1 MKTKS
6 KNKKLRIALGICIP
20 LIIIIAAALAVVMKY
35 GPTFGFYL
43 VPPSAERYGKDAL
56 ATIGKNGIYSESYEW
71 KSTYEECLK
80 MIENA
85 ESYEDTY
92 PAIKK
97 ALSVCGG
104 KHSML
109 MTKSESQDTTE
120 SYDEV
125 LPTVSLDGD
134 IAIIKLPDFLV
145 TAEDFLVTAEAGQ
158 KYAKVAEDFIHEN
171 RDKIKGV
178 VLDLRGN
185 IGGDMGPMA
194 TAVSSLLPDG
204 ELVYYHYRSY
214 DIPVTLKNGVVSN
227 AGTGGRSLYP
237 EEKLNVPVAI
247 LTDDMTA
254 SSGEALTLCFRG
266 LENTRTFG
274 APTAG
279 YTSVNMLYNMYD
291 GAQMYLTVAFDK
303 ARTGEIFKETPIEPD
318 VATDSPLE
326 AALEWLR
333 S

>member
-43 VPPSAERYGKDAL
+43 VPPSAETYGKNAL
-56 ATIGKNGIYSESYEW
+56 STIDKNGIFAGNDEW
-71 KSTYEECLK
+71 KSTYNECLK

-85 ESYEDTY
+85 KSYDDTY
-92 PAIKK
+92 DAIRK
-97 ALSVCGG
+97 ALSVGGG

-134 IAIIKLPDFLV
+134 IAIIKLPDFLG
-145 TAEDFLVTAEAGQ
+145 TAEAGQ

-185 IGGDMGPMA
+185 TGGDMGPMA

-214 DIPVTLKNGVVSN
+214 DVPVTLKNGVVSN
-227 AGTGGRSLYP
+227 AGTGGKSLYP

-318 VATDSPLE
+318 VVTDSPLE

-333 S
+333 G

>member
-6 KNKKLRIALGICIP
+6 KNKKLRIVLGICIP

-43 VPPSAERYGKDAL
+43 VPPSAETYGKNAL
-56 ATIGKNGIYSESYEW
+56 STIDKNGIFAGNDEW
-71 KSTYEECLK
+71 KSTYNECLK

-85 ESYEDTY
+85 KSYDNTY
-92 PAIKK
+92 DAIRK
-97 ALSVCGG
+97 ALSVGGG

-134 IAIIKLPDFLV
+134 IAIIKLPDFLG
-145 TAEDFLVTAEAGQ
+145 TAEAGQ

-185 IGGDMGPMA
+185 TGGDMGPMA

-214 DIPVTLKNGVVSN
+214 DVPVTLKNGVVSN
-227 AGTGGRSLYP
+227 AGTGGKSLYP

-266 LENTRTFG
+266 LERTRTFG

-333 S
+333 G

>member
-43 VPPSAERYGKDAL
+43 VPPSAETYGKNAL
-56 ATIGKNGIYSESYEW
+56 STIDKNGIFAGNDEW
-71 KSTYEECLK
+71 KSTYNECLK

-85 ESYEDTY
+85 KSYDNTY
-92 PAIKK
+92 DAIRK
-97 ALSVCGG
+97 ALSVGGG

-109 MTKSESQDTTE
+109 MTKSESQDTTD

-134 IAIIKLPDFLV
+134 IAIIKLPDFLG
-145 TAEDFLVTAEAGQ
+145 TAEAGQ

-185 IGGDMGPMA
+185 TGGDMGPMA

-214 DIPVTLKNGVVSN
+214 DVPVTLKNGVVSN
-227 AGTGGRSLYP
+227 AGTGGKSLYP
-237 EEKLNVPVAI
+237 DEKLNVPVAI

-303 ARTGEIFKETPIEPD
+303 ARTGEIFKETSIEPD

-333 S
+333 G

>member
-1 MKTKS
+1 MKSNKRKS
-6 KNKKLRIALGICIP
+6 RKLRIALGICIP
-20 LIIIIAAALAVVMKY
+20 LALIIAAALTVFAKY
-35 GPTFGFYL
+35 EPDFGLYL

-56 ATIGKNGIYSESYEW
+56 ATIGKNGIYSGSDEW

-109 MTKSESQDTTE
+109 MTKSESQSTSD

-125 LPTVSLDGD
+125 LPTVSLNGD
-134 IAIIKLPDFLV
+134 IAVIKLPDFLG
-145 TAEDFLVTAEAGQ
+145 TAEAGR

-171 RDKIKGV
+171 RDKINGV

-185 IGGDMGPMA
+185 TGGDMGPMA

-204 ELVYYHYRSY
+204 ELMYYHYRSY
-214 DIPVTLKNGVVSN
+214 DVPVTLKDGVISN
-227 AGTGGRSLYP
+227 AGTGGKSLYP
-237 EEKLNVPVAI
+237 DEKLKVPVAI

-266 LENTRTFG
+266 LENVKTFG
-274 APTAG
+274 SPTAG

-303 ARTGEIFKETPIEPD
+303 ARTGEIFKETSIEPD

>member
-1 MKTKS
+1 MKSNKR
-6 KNKKLRIALGICIP
+6 KNRKLRIALGICIP
-20 LIIIIAAALAVVMKY
+20 LALIIAATLTVVAKY
-35 GPTFGFYL
+35 GPDFGLYL

-56 ATIGKNGIYSESYEW
+56 ATIGKNGIYSGSDDW

-85 ESYEDTY
+85 KSYEDTY

-109 MTKSESQDTTE
+109 MTKSESQSTSD

-125 LPTVSLDGD
+125 LPTVSLNGD
-134 IAIIKLPDFLV
+134 IAVIKLPDFLG
-145 TAEDFLVTAEAGQ
+145 TAEAGR

-171 RDKIKGV
+171 RDKINGV

-185 IGGDMGPMA
+185 TGGDMGPMA

-204 ELVYYHYRSY
+204 ELMYYHYRSY
-214 DIPVTLKNGVVSN
+214 DVPVTLKDGVISN
-227 AGTGGRSLYP
+227 AGTGGKSLYP
-237 EEKLNVPVAI
+237 DEKLKVPVAI

-266 LENTRTFG
+266 LENVKTFG

-279 YTSVNMLYNMYD
+279 YTSVNMLYSLYD
-291 GAQMYLTVAFDK
+291 GAQLYLTVAFDK
-303 ARTGEIFKETPIEPD
+303 ARTGEIFKETSIEPD

-333 S
+333 G

>member
-43 VPPSAERYGKDAL
+43 VPPSAETYGKNAL
-56 ATIGKNGIYSESYEW
+56 STIDKNGIFAGNDEW
-71 KSTYEECLK
+71 KNTYNECLK

-85 ESYEDTY
+85 KNYDDTY
-92 PAIKK
+92 DAIRK
-97 ALSVCGG
+97 ALSVGGG

-125 LPTVSLDGD
+125 LPIVSLDGD
-134 IAIIKLPDFLV
+134 IAIIKLPDFLG
-145 TAEDFLVTAEAGQ
+145 TAEAGQ

-185 IGGDMGPMA
+185 TGGDMGPMA

-214 DIPVTLKNGVVSN
+214 DVPVTLKNGVVSN
-227 AGTGGRSLYP
+227 AGTGGKSLYP

-303 ARTGEIFKETPIEPD
+303 ARTGEIFKETSIEPD

-333 S
+333 G

>member
-43 VPPSAERYGKDAL
+43 VPPSAETYGKNAL
-56 ATIGKNGIYSESYEW
+56 STIDKNGIFAGNDEW
-71 KSTYEECLK
+71 KSTYNECLK

-85 ESYEDTY
+85 KSYDDTY
-92 PAIKK
+92 DAIRK
-97 ALSVCGG
+97 ALSVGGG

-134 IAIIKLPDFLV
+134 IAIIKLPDFLG
-145 TAEDFLVTAEAGQ
+145 TAEAGQ

-185 IGGDMGPMA
+185 TGGDMGPMA

-214 DIPVTLKNGVVSN
+214 DVPVTLKNGVVSN
-227 AGTGGRSLYP
+227 AGTGGKSLYP

-266 LENTRTFG
+266 LERTRTFG

-303 ARTGEIFKETPIEPD
+303 ARTGEIFKETSIEPD

-333 S
+333 G

>member
-43 VPPSAERYGKDAL
+43 VPPSAETYGKNAL
-56 ATIGKNGIYSESYEW
+56 STIDKNGIFAGNDEW
-71 KSTYEECLK
+71 KSTYNECLK

-85 ESYEDTY
+85 KSYDDTY
-92 PAIKK
+92 DAIRK
-97 ALSVCGG
+97 ALSVGGG

-125 LPTVSLDGD
+125 LPTVSIDGN
-134 IAIIKLPDFLV
+134 IAIIKLPDFLG
-145 TAEDFLVTAEAGQ
+145 TAEAGQ

-185 IGGDMGPMA
+185 TGGDMGPMA

-227 AGTGGRSLYP
+227 AGTGGKSLYP
-237 EEKLNVPVAI
+237 DEKLNVPVAI

-303 ARTGEIFKETPIEPD
+303 ARTGEIFKETSIEPD

>member
-43 VPPSAERYGKDAL
+43 VPPSAETYGKNAL
-56 ATIGKNGIYSESYEW
+56 STIDKNGIFAVNDEW
-71 KSTYEECLK
+71 KSTYNECLK

-85 ESYEDTY
+85 KSYDNTY
-92 PAIKK
+92 DAIRK
-97 ALSVCGG
+97 ALSVGGG

-125 LPTVSLDGD
+125 LPTVSIDGN
-134 IAIIKLPDFLV
+134 IAIIKLPDFLG
-145 TAEDFLVTAEAGQ
+145 TAEAGQ

-185 IGGDMGPMA
+185 TGGDMGPMA

-214 DIPVTLKNGVVSN
+214 DVPVTLKNGVVSN
-227 AGTGGRSLYP
+227 AGTGGKSLYP

>member
-43 VPPSAERYGKDAL
+43 VPPSAETYGKNAL
-56 ATIGKNGIYSESYEW
+56 STIDKNGIFAGNDEW
-71 KSTYEECLK
+71 KSTYNECLK

-85 ESYEDTY
+85 KSYDDTY
-92 PAIKK
+92 DAIRK
-97 ALSVCGG
+97 ALSVGGG

-134 IAIIKLPDFLV
+134 IAIIKLPDFLG
-145 TAEDFLVTAEAGQ
+145 TAEAGQ

-185 IGGDMGPMA
+185 TGGDMGPMA

-214 DIPVTLKNGVVSN
+214 DVPVTLKNGVVSN
-227 AGTGGRSLYP
+227 AGTGGKSLYP
-237 EEKLNVPVAI
+237 DEKLNVPVAI

-303 ARTGEIFKETPIEPD
+303 ARTGEIFKETSIEPD

-333 S
+333 G

>member
-56 ATIGKNGIYSESYEW
+56 ATIGKNGIYSGSDEW

-104 KHSML
+104 KHSMF

-134 IAIIKLPDFLV
+134 IAIIKLPDFLG
-145 TAEDFLVTAEAGQ
+145 TAEAGQ

-185 IGGDMGPMA
+185 TGGDMGPMA
-194 TAVSSLLPDG
+194 TAVSSLLPGRRIGLLSLPQLRYPSHAQKRRCQQCGHGRQEPLSRREAECTRCDTYRRHDC
-204 ELVYYHYRSY
+204 EL
-214 DIPVTLKNGVVSN
+214 
-227 AGTGGRSLYP
+227 GRSSDALLQRTR
-237 EEKLNVPVAI
+237 KHKDFRR
-247 LTDDMTA
+247 TDRWLH
-254 SSGEALTLCFRG
+254 ERQYALQH
-266 LENTRTFG
+266 
-274 APTAG
+274 
-279 YTSVNMLYNMYD
+279 V
-291 GAQMYLTVAFDK
+291 
-303 ARTGEIFKETPIEPD
+303 
-318 VATDSPLE
+318 
-326 AALEWLR
+326 
-333 S
+333 

>member
-1 MKTKS
+1 MKSNKRKS
-6 KNKKLRIALGICIP
+6 RKLRIALGICIP
-20 LIIIIAAALAVVMKY
+20 LALIIAATLTVFAKY
-35 GPTFGFYL
+35 GPDFGLYL

-56 ATIGKNGIYSESYEW
+56 ATIGKNGIYSGSDEW

-109 MTKSESQDTTE
+109 MTKSESQSTSD

-134 IAIIKLPDFLV
+134 IAIIKLPDFLG
-145 TAEDFLVTAEAGQ
+145 TAEAGR

-171 RDKIKGV
+171 RDKINGV

-185 IGGDMGPMA
+185 TGGDMGPMA

-204 ELVYYHYRSY
+204 ELMYYHYRSY
-214 DIPVTLKNGVVSN
+214 DVPVTLKDGVISN
-227 AGTGGRSLYP
+227 AGTGGKSLYP
-237 EEKLNVPVAI
+237 DEKLKVPVAI

-266 LENTRTFG
+266 LENVKTFG

-279 YTSVNMLYNMYD
+279 YTSVNMLYSLYD

-303 ARTGEIFKETPIEPD
+303 ARTGEIFKETSIEPD

>member
-1 MKTKS
+1 MKSNKR
-6 KNKKLRIALGICIP
+6 KNRKLRIALGICIP
-20 LIIIIAAALAVVMKY
+20 LALIIAATLTVVAKY
-35 GPTFGFYL
+35 GPDFGLYL

-56 ATIGKNGIYSESYEW
+56 ATIGKNGIYSGIDKW
-71 KSTYEECLK
+71 KSTYEECLE
-80 MIENA
+80 MIENV

-125 LPTVSLDGD
+125 LPTVSLNGD
-134 IAIIKLPDFLV
+134 IAVIKLPDFLG
-145 TAEDFLVTAEAGQ
+145 TAEAGR

-171 RDKIKGV
+171 RDKINGV

-185 IGGDMGPMA
+185 TGGDMGPMA

-204 ELVYYHYRSY
+204 ELMYYHYRSY
-214 DIPVTLKNGVVSN
+214 DVPVTLKDGVISN
-227 AGTGGRSLYP
+227 AGTGGKSLYP
-237 EEKLNVPVAI
+237 DEKLKVPVAI
-247 LTDDMTA
+247 LTDGMTA

-266 LENTRTFG
+266 LENVKTFG

-279 YTSVNMLYNMYD
+279 YTSVNMLYSLYD

-318 VATDSPLE
+318 VATDSPLK

>member
-43 VPPSAERYGKDAL
+43 VPPSAETYGKNAL
-56 ATIGKNGIYSESYEW
+56 STIDKNGIFAGNNEW
-71 KSTYEECLK
+71 KSTYNECLK

-85 ESYEDTY
+85 KSYDNTY
-92 PAIKK
+92 DAIRK
-97 ALSVCGG
+97 ALSVGGG

-134 IAIIKLPDFLV
+134 IAIIKLPDFLG
-145 TAEDFLVTAEAGQ
+145 TAEAGQ

-185 IGGDMGPMA
+185 TGGDMGPMA

-227 AGTGGRSLYP
+227 AGTGGKSLYP

-303 ARTGEIFKETPIEPD
+303 ARTGEIFKETSIEPD

-326 AALEWLR
+326 AAIEWLR
-333 S
+333 G

>member
-1 MKTKS
+1 MKSNKRKS
-6 KNKKLRIALGICIP
+6 RKLRIALGICIP
-20 LIIIIAAALAVVMKY
+20 LALIIAAALTVFAKY
-35 GPTFGFYL
+35 GPDFGLYL

-56 ATIGKNGIYSESYEW
+56 ATIGKNGIYSGSDEW

-97 ALSVCGG
+97 ALSVGGG

-125 LPTVSLDGD
+125 LPTVSLSGD
-134 IAIIKLPDFLV
+134 IAVIKLPDFLG
-145 TAEDFLVTAEAGQ
+145 TAEAGR

-185 IGGDMGPMA
+185 TGGDMGPMA

-204 ELVYYHYRSY
+204 ELMYYHYRSY
-214 DIPVTLKNGVVSN
+214 DIPVTLKDGVISN
-227 AGTGGRSLYP
+227 AGTGGKSLYP
-237 EEKLNVPVAI
+237 DEKLKVPVAI

-266 LENTRTFG
+266 LENVKTFG

-279 YTSVNMLYNMYD
+279 YTSVNMLYSLYD

-303 ARTGEIFKETPIEPD
+303 ARTGEVFEETRIEPD
-318 VATDSPLE
+318 VVTDSPLE

>member
-20 LIIIIAAALAVVMKY
+20 LIIIISAALAVVMKY

-43 VPPSAERYGKDAL
+43 VPPSAETYGKNAL
-56 ATIGKNGIYSESYEW
+56 STIDKNGIFAGNDEW
-71 KSTYEECLK
+71 KSTYNECLK

-85 ESYEDTY
+85 KSYDDTY
-92 PAIKK
+92 DAIRK
-97 ALSVCGG
+97 ALSVGGG

-134 IAIIKLPDFLV
+134 IAIIKLPDFLG
-145 TAEDFLVTAEAGQ
+145 TAEAGQ

-185 IGGDMGPMA
+185 TGGDMGPMA

-214 DIPVTLKNGVVSN
+214 DVPVTLKNGVVSN
-227 AGTGGRSLYP
+227 AGTGGKSLYP

>member
-1 MKTKS
+1 MKSNKRKS
-6 KNKKLRIALGICIP
+6 RKLRIALGICIP
-20 LIIIIAAALAVVMKY
+20 LALIIAAALTVFAKY
-35 GPTFGFYL
+35 GPDFGLYL

-56 ATIGKNGIYSESYEW
+56 ATIGKNGIYSGSDEW

-85 ESYEDTY
+85 DSYEDTY

-109 MTKSESQDTTE
+109 MTKSESQSTSD

-125 LPTVSLDGD
+125 LPTVSLNGD
-134 IAIIKLPDFLV
+134 IAVIKLPDFLG
-145 TAEDFLVTAEAGQ
+145 TAEAGR

-171 RDKIKGV
+171 CDKIKGV

-185 IGGDMGPMA
+185 TGGDMGPMA

-204 ELVYYHYRSY
+204 ELMYYHYRSY
-214 DIPVTLKNGVVSN
+214 DVPVTLKDGVISN
-227 AGTGGRSLYP
+227 AGTGGKSLYP
-237 EEKLNVPVAI
+237 DEKLKVPVAI
-247 LTDDMTA
+247 LTDGMTA

-279 YTSVNMLYNMYD
+279 YTSVNMLYNLYD
-291 GAQMYLTVAFDK
+291 GAQLYLTVAFDK
-303 ARTGEIFKETPIEPD
+303 TRTGEIFKETSIEPD
-318 VATDSPLE
+318 VATDSPLK

>member
-1 MKTKS
+1 MKSNKRKS
-6 KNKKLRIALGICIP
+6 RKLRIALGICIP
-20 LIIIIAAALAVVMKY
+20 LALIIAATLTVFAKY
-35 GPTFGFYL
+35 GPDFGLYL

-56 ATIGKNGIYSESYEW
+56 ATIGKNGIYSGSDEW

-109 MTKSESQDTTE
+109 MTKSESQSTSD

-134 IAIIKLPDFLV
+134 IAIIKLPDFLG
-145 TAEDFLVTAEAGQ
+145 TAEAGR

-185 IGGDMGPMA
+185 TGGDMGPMA

-204 ELVYYHYRSY
+204 ELMYYHYRSY
-214 DIPVTLKNGVVSN
+214 DVPVTLKDGVISN
-227 AGTGGRSLYP
+227 AGTGGKSLYP
-237 EEKLNVPVAI
+237 DEKLKVPVAI
-247 LTDDMTA
+247 LTDGMTA

-266 LENTRTFG
+266 LENVKTFG

-279 YTSVNMLYNMYD
+279 YTSVNMLYSLYD

-303 ARTGEIFKETPIEPD
+303 TRTGEIFKETSIEPD

>member
-20 LIIIIAAALAVVMKY
+20 FIIIIAAALAVVMKY

-43 VPPSAERYGKDAL
+43 VPPSAETYGKNAL
-56 ATIGKNGIYSESYEW
+56 STIDKNGIFAGNDEW
-71 KSTYEECLK
+71 KSTYNECLK

-85 ESYEDTY
+85 KSYDNTY
-92 PAIKK
+92 DAIRK
-97 ALSVCGG
+97 ALSVGGG

-125 LPTVSLDGD
+125 LPTVSLNGD
-134 IAIIKLPDFLV
+134 IAIIKLPDFLG
-145 TAEDFLVTAEAGQ
+145 TAEAGQ
-158 KYAKVAEDFIHEN
+158 KYAKIAEDFIHEN

-185 IGGDMGPMA
+185 TGGDMGPMA

-214 DIPVTLKNGVVSN
+214 DVPVTLKNGVVSN
-227 AGTGGRSLYP
+227 AGTGGKSLYP

>member
-1 MKTKS
+1 MKSNKRKS
-6 KNKKLRIALGICIP
+6 RKLRIALGICIP
-20 LIIIIAAALAVVMKY
+20 LALIIAATLTVVAKY
-35 GPTFGFYL
+35 GPDFGLYL

-56 ATIGKNGIYSESYEW
+56 ATIGKNGIYSGSDEW

-85 ESYEDTY
+85 KSYEDTY

-109 MTKSESQDTTE
+109 MTKSESQSTSD

-125 LPTVSLDGD
+125 LPTVSLNGD
-134 IAIIKLPDFLV
+134 IAVIKLPDFLG
-145 TAEDFLVTAEAGQ
+145 TAEAGR

-171 RDKIKGV
+171 RDKINGV

-185 IGGDMGPMA
+185 TGGDMGPMA

-204 ELVYYHYRSY
+204 ELMYYHYRSY
-214 DIPVTLKNGVVSN
+214 DVPVTLKDGVISN
-227 AGTGGRSLYP
+227 AGTGDKSLYP
-237 EEKLNVPVAI
+237 DEKLKVPVAI

-266 LENTRTFG
+266 LENVKTFG

-279 YTSVNMLYNMYD
+279 YTSVNMLYSLYD

-303 ARTGEIFKETPIEPD
+303 ARTGEIFKETSIEPD

>member
-1 MKTKS
+1 MKSNKRKS
-6 KNKKLRIALGICIP
+6 RKLRIALGICIP
-20 LIIIIAAALAVVMKY
+20 LALIIAAALTVVAKY
-35 GPTFGFYL
+35 GPDFGLYL

-56 ATIGKNGIYSESYEW
+56 ATIGKNGIYSGSNEW

-104 KHSML
+104 KHSIL
-109 MTKSESQDTTE
+109 MTKSESQSTSD

-125 LPTVSLDGD
+125 LPTVSLNGD
-134 IAIIKLPDFLV
+134 IAVIKLPDFLG
-145 TAEDFLVTAEAGQ
+145 TAEAGR

-185 IGGDMGPMA
+185 TGGDMGPMA

-204 ELVYYHYRSY
+204 ELMYYHYRSY
-214 DIPVTLKNGVVSN
+214 DVPVTLKDGVIDN
-227 AGTGGRSLYP
+227 AGTGGKSLYP
-237 EEKLNVPVAI
+237 DEKLNVPVAI
-247 LTDDMTA
+247 LTDGMTA

-266 LENTRTFG
+266 LENVKTFG

-279 YTSVNMLYNMYD
+279 YTSVNMLYSLYD
-291 GAQMYLTVAFDK
+291 GAQLYLTVAFDK
-303 ARTGEIFKETPIEPD
+303 ARTGEVFEETPIEPD

-326 AALEWLR
+326 AALEWLGG
-333 S
+333 

>member
-1 MKTKS
+1 MKSNKRKS
-6 KNKKLRIALGICIP
+6 RKLRIALGICIP
-20 LIIIIAAALAVVMKY
+20 LALIIAAALTVFAKY
-35 GPTFGFYL
+35 GPDFGLYL

-56 ATIGKNGIYSESYEW
+56 ATIGKNGIYSGSDEW

-109 MTKSESQDTTE
+109 MTKSESQSTSD

-125 LPTVSLDGD
+125 LPTVSLNGD
-134 IAIIKLPDFLV
+134 IAVIKLPDFLG
-145 TAEDFLVTAEAGQ
+145 TAEAGR

-185 IGGDMGPMA
+185 TGGDMGPMA

-204 ELVYYHYRSY
+204 ELMYYHYRSY
-214 DIPVTLKNGVVSN
+214 DVPVTLKDGVISN
-227 AGTGGRSLYP
+227 AGTGGKSLYP
-237 EEKLNVPVAI
+237 DEKLKVPVAI
-247 LTDDMTA
+247 LTDGMTA

-266 LENTRTFG
+266 LENVKTFG

-279 YTSVNMLYNMYD
+279 YTSVNMLYSLYD

-303 ARTGEIFKETPIEPD
+303 ACTGEIFKETSIEPD

>member
-1 MKTKS
+1 MKSNKRKS
-6 KNKKLRIALGICIP
+6 RKLRIALGICIP
-20 LIIIIAAALAVVMKY
+20 LALIIAAALTVVAKY
-35 GPTFGFYL
+35 GPDFGLYL

-56 ATIGKNGIYSESYEW
+56 ATIGKNGIYSGSDEW

-109 MTKSESQDTTE
+109 MTKSESQSTSD

-125 LPTVSLDGD
+125 LPTVSLNGD
-134 IAIIKLPDFLV
+134 IAVIKLPDFLG
-145 TAEDFLVTAEAGQ
+145 TAEAGR

-171 RDKIKGV
+171 RDKINGV

-185 IGGDMGPMA
+185 TGGDMGPMA

-204 ELVYYHYRSY
+204 ELMYYHYRSY
-214 DIPVTLKNGVVSN
+214 DVPVTLKDGVISN
-227 AGTGGRSLYP
+227 AGTGGKSLYP
-237 EEKLNVPVAI
+237 DEKLKVPVAI
-247 LTDDMTA
+247 LTDGMTA

-266 LENTRTFG
+266 LENVKTFG

-279 YTSVNMLYNMYD
+279 YTSVNMLYSLYD

>member
-1 MKTKS
+1 MKSNKRKS
-6 KNKKLRIALGICIP
+6 RKLRIALGICIP
-20 LIIIIAAALAVVMKY
+20 LALIIAAALTVVAKY
-35 GPTFGFYL
+35 GPDFGLYL

-56 ATIGKNGIYSESYEW
+56 ATIGKNGIYSGSDEW

-109 MTKSESQDTTE
+109 MTKSESQSTSD

-125 LPTVSLDGD
+125 LPTVSLNGD
-134 IAIIKLPDFLV
+134 IAVIKLPDFLG
-145 TAEDFLVTAEAGQ
+145 TAEAGR

-185 IGGDMGPMA
+185 TGGDMGPMA

-204 ELVYYHYRSY
+204 ELMYYHYRSY
-214 DIPVTLKNGVVSN
+214 DVPVTLKDGVISN
-227 AGTGGRSLYP
+227 AGTGGKSLYP
-237 EEKLNVPVAI
+237 DEKLKVPVAI

-254 SSGEALTLCFRG
+254 SSGEALTLCFRE

-279 YTSVNMLYNMYD
+279 YTSVNMLYSLYD
-291 GAQMYLTVAFDK
+291 GAQLYLTVAFDK
-303 ARTGEIFKETPIEPD
+303 ARTGEIFKETSIEPD

>member
-43 VPPSAERYGKDAL
+43 VPPSAETYGKNAL
-56 ATIGKNGIYSESYEW
+56 STIDKNGIFAGNDEW
-71 KSTYEECLK
+71 KSTYNECLK

-85 ESYEDTY
+85 KSYDNTY
-92 PAIKK
+92 DAIRK
-97 ALSVCGG
+97 ALSVGGG

-134 IAIIKLPDFLV
+134 IAIIKIPDFLG
-145 TAEDFLVTAEAGQ
+145 TAEAGQ

-185 IGGDMGPMA
+185 TGGDMGPMA

-214 DIPVTLKNGVVSN
+214 DVPVTLKNGVVSN
-227 AGTGGRSLYP
+227 AGTGGKSLYP

>member
-43 VPPSAERYGKDAL
+43 VPPSAETYGKNAL
-56 ATIGKNGIYSESYEW
+56 STIDKNGIFAGNDEW
-71 KSTYEECLK
+71 KSTYNECLK

-85 ESYEDTY
+85 KSYDDTY
-92 PAIKK
+92 DAIKK
-97 ALSVCGG
+97 ALSVGGG

-134 IAIIKLPDFLV
+134 IAIIKLPDFLG
-145 TAEDFLVTAEAGQ
+145 TAEAGQ

-185 IGGDMGPMA
+185 TGGDMGPMA

-227 AGTGGRSLYP
+227 AGTGGKSLYP

-266 LENTRTFG
+266 LERTRTFG

-333 S
+333 G

>member
-43 VPPSAERYGKDAL
+43 VPPSAETYGKNAL
-56 ATIGKNGIYSESYEW
+56 STIDKNGIFAGNDEW
-71 KSTYEECLK
+71 KSTYNECLK

-85 ESYEDTY
+85 KNYDDTY
-92 PAIKK
+92 DAIRK
-97 ALSVCGG
+97 ALSVGGG

-134 IAIIKLPDFLV
+134 IAIIKLPDFLG
-145 TAEDFLVTAEAGQ
+145 TAEAGQ

-185 IGGDMGPMA
+185 TGGDMGPMA

-227 AGTGGRSLYP
+227 AGTGGKSLYP

-303 ARTGEIFKETPIEPD
+303 ARTGEIFKETSIEPD

-333 S
+333 G

>member
-1 MKTKS
+1 MKSNKRKS
-6 KNKKLRIALGICIP
+6 RKLRIALGICIP
-20 LIIIIAAALAVVMKY
+20 LALIIAAALTVVAKY
-35 GPTFGFYL
+35 GPDFGLYL

-56 ATIGKNGIYSESYEW
+56 ATIGKNGIYSRSDEW

-109 MTKSESQDTTE
+109 MTKSESQSTSD

-125 LPTVSLDGD
+125 LPTVSLNGD
-134 IAIIKLPDFLV
+134 IAVIKLPDFLG
-145 TAEDFLVTAEAGQ
+145 TAEAGR

-171 RDKIKGV
+171 RDKINGV

-185 IGGDMGPMA
+185 TGGDMGPMA

-204 ELVYYHYRSY
+204 ELMYYHYRSY
-214 DIPVTLKNGVVSN
+214 DVPVTLKDGVISN
-227 AGTGGRSLYP
+227 AGTGGKSLYP
-237 EEKLNVPVAI
+237 DEKLKVPVAI

-266 LENTRTFG
+266 LENVKTFG

-279 YTSVNMLYNMYD
+279 YTSVNMLYSLYD

-303 ARTGEIFKETPIEPD
+303 ARTGEIFKETSIEPD

>member
-6 KNKKLRIALGICIP
+6 KNRKLRIALGICIP

-35 GPTFGFYL
+35 GPTFGFYF
-43 VPPSAERYGKDAL
+43 VPPSAETYGKNAL
-56 ATIGKNGIYSESYEW
+56 STIDKNGIFAGNDEW
-71 KSTYEECLK
+71 KSTYNECLK

-85 ESYEDTY
+85 KSYDDTY
-92 PAIKK
+92 DAIKK
-97 ALSVCGG
+97 ALSVGGG

-109 MTKSESQDTTE
+109 MTKSESQNTTE

-134 IAIIKLPDFLV
+134 IAIIKLPDFLG
-145 TAEDFLVTAEAGQ
+145 TAEAGQ
-158 KYAKVAEDFIHEN
+158 KYAKIAEDFIHEN
-171 RDKIKGV
+171 RDKINGV
-178 VLDLRGN
+178 VLDLRSN
-185 IGGDMGPMA
+185 TGGDMGPMA

-214 DIPVTLKNGVVSN
+214 DVPVTLKNGVVSN
-227 AGTGGRSLYP
+227 AGTGGKSLYP

-266 LENTRTFG
+266 LENTKTFG

-326 AALEWLR
+326 AAIEWLR
-333 S
+333 G

>member
-1 MKTKS
+1 M
-6 KNKKLRIALGICIP
+6 
-20 LIIIIAAALAVVMKY
+20 
-35 GPTFGFYL
+35 
-43 VPPSAERYGKDAL
+43 
-56 ATIGKNGIYSESYEW
+56 
-71 KSTYEECLK
+71 
-80 MIENA
+80 
-85 ESYEDTY
+85 
-92 PAIKK
+92 
-97 ALSVCGG
+97 
-104 KHSML
+104 
-109 MTKSESQDTTE
+109 
-120 SYDEV
+120 
-125 LPTVSLDGD
+125 
-134 IAIIKLPDFLV
+134 
-145 TAEDFLVTAEAGQ
+145 
-158 KYAKVAEDFIHEN
+158 
-171 RDKIKGV
+171 
-178 VLDLRGN
+178 LDLRGN

-333 S
+333 G

>member
-43 VPPSAERYGKDAL
+43 VPPSAEIYGKNAL
-56 ATIGKNGIYSESYEW
+56 STIDKNGIFAGNDEW
-71 KSTYEECLK
+71 KNTYNECLK

-85 ESYEDTY
+85 KSYDDTY
-92 PAIKK
+92 DAIRK
-97 ALSVCGG
+97 ALSVGGG

-134 IAIIKLPDFLV
+134 IAIIKLPDFLG
-145 TAEDFLVTAEAGQ
+145 TAEAGQ

-185 IGGDMGPMA
+185 TGGDMGPMA

-227 AGTGGRSLYP
+227 AGTGGKSLYP

-303 ARTGEIFKETPIEPD
+303 ARTGEIFKETSIEPD

-333 S
+333 G

>member
-1 MKTKS
+1 MKSNKRKS
-6 KNKKLRIALGICIP
+6 RKLRIALGICIP
-20 LIIIIAAALAVVMKY
+20 LALIIAAALTVVAKY
-35 GPTFGFYL
+35 GPDFGLYL

-56 ATIGKNGIYSESYEW
+56 ATIGKNGIYSGSDEW

-109 MTKSESQDTTE
+109 MTKSESQSTSD

-125 LPTVSLDGD
+125 LPTVSLNGD
-134 IAIIKLPDFLV
+134 IAVIKLPDFLG
-145 TAEDFLVTAEAGQ
+145 TAEAGR

-185 IGGDMGPMA
+185 TGGDMGPMA

-204 ELVYYHYRSY
+204 ELMYYHYRSY
-214 DIPVTLKNGVVSN
+214 DVPVTLKDGVISN
-227 AGTGGRSLYP
+227 AGTGGKSLYP
-237 EEKLNVPVAI
+237 DEKLKVPVAI

-279 YTSVNMLYNMYD
+279 YTSVNMLYSLYD

-303 ARTGEIFKETPIEPD
+303 ARTGEVFEETRIVPN
-318 VATDSPLE
+318 VVTDSPLE
-326 AALEWLR
+326 AALEWLGG
-333 S
+333 

>member
-1 MKTKS
+1 MKSNKRKS
-6 KNKKLRIALGICIP
+6 RKLRIALGICIP
-20 LIIIIAAALAVVMKY
+20 LALIIAAAFTVVAKY
-35 GPTFGFYL
+35 GPDFGLYL

-56 ATIGKNGIYSESYEW
+56 ATIGKNGIYSGSDEW

-109 MTKSESQDTTE
+109 MTKSESQSTSD

-125 LPTVSLDGD
+125 LPTVSLSGD
-134 IAIIKLPDFLV
+134 IAVIKLPDFLG
-145 TAEDFLVTAEAGQ
+145 TAEAGR

-171 RDKIKGV
+171 RDKINGV

-185 IGGDMGPMA
+185 TGGDMGPMA

-204 ELVYYHYRSY
+204 ELMYYHYRSY
-214 DIPVTLKNGVVSN
+214 DVPVTLKDGVISN
-227 AGTGGRSLYP
+227 AGTGGKSLYP

-247 LTDDMTA
+247 LTDGMTA

-266 LENTRTFG
+266 LENVKTFG

-279 YTSVNMLYNMYD
+279 YTSVNMLYSLYD

-303 ARTGEIFKETPIEPD
+303 TRTGEIFKETPIEPD

>member
-43 VPPSAERYGKDAL
+43 VPPSAETYGKNAL
-56 ATIGKNGIYSESYEW
+56 STIDKNGIFAGNDEW
-71 KSTYEECLK
+71 KSTYNECLK

-85 ESYEDTY
+85 KSYDDTY
-92 PAIKK
+92 DAIRK
-97 ALSVCGG
+97 ALSVGGG

-134 IAIIKLPDFLV
+134 IAIIKLPDFLG
-145 TAEDFLVTAEAGQ
+145 TAEAGQ
-158 KYAKVAEDFIHEN
+158 KYAKIAEDFIHEN

-185 IGGDMGPMA
+185 TGGDMGPMA

-227 AGTGGRSLYP
+227 AGTGGKSLYP
-237 EEKLNVPVAI
+237 DEKLNVPVAI

-279 YTSVNMLYNMYD
+279 YTSVNMLYNMYG

-333 S
+333 G

>member
-43 VPPSAERYGKDAL
+43 VPPSAETYGKNAL
-56 ATIGKNGIYSESYEW
+56 STIDKNGIFAGNDEW
-71 KSTYEECLK
+71 KSTYNECLK

-85 ESYEDTY
+85 KSYDDTY
-92 PAIKK
+92 DAIRK
-97 ALSVCGG
+97 ALSVGGG

-134 IAIIKLPDFLV
+134 IAIIKLPDFLG
-145 TAEDFLVTAEAGQ
+145 TAEAGQ

-185 IGGDMGPMA
+185 TGGDMGPMA

-214 DIPVTLKNGVVSN
+214 DVPVTLKNGVVSN
-227 AGTGGRSLYP
+227 AGTGGKSLYP
-237 EEKLNVPVAI
+237 EEKLNVPFAI

>member
-43 VPPSAERYGKDAL
+43 VPPSAETYGKNAL
-56 ATIGKNGIYSESYEW
+56 STIDKNGIFAGNDEW
-71 KSTYEECLK
+71 KNTYNECLK

-85 ESYEDTY
+85 KSYDNTY
-92 PAIKK
+92 DAIRK
-97 ALSVCGG
+97 ALSVGGG

-134 IAIIKLPDFLV
+134 IAIIKLPDFLG
-145 TAEDFLVTAEAGQ
+145 TAEAGQ

-185 IGGDMGPMA
+185 TGGDMGPMA

-214 DIPVTLKNGVVSN
+214 DVPVTLKNGVVSN
-227 AGTGGRSLYP
+227 AGTGGKSLYP

-333 S
+333 G

>member
-1 MKTKS
+1 MKSNKRKS
-6 KNKKLRIALGICIP
+6 RKLRIALGICIP
-20 LIIIIAAALAVVMKY
+20 LALIIAAALTVFAKY
-35 GPTFGFYL
+35 GPDFGLYL

-56 ATIGKNGIYSESYEW
+56 ATIGKNGIYSGSDEW

-109 MTKSESQDTTE
+109 MTKSESQSTSD

-125 LPTVSLDGD
+125 LPTVSLNGD
-134 IAIIKLPDFLV
+134 IAVIKLPDFLG
-145 TAEDFLVTAEAGQ
+145 TAEAGR

-185 IGGDMGPMA
+185 TGGDMGPMA

-204 ELVYYHYRSY
+204 ELMYYHYRSY
-214 DIPVTLKNGVVSN
+214 DVPVTLKDGVISN
-227 AGTGGRSLYP
+227 AGTGGKSLYP
-237 EEKLNVPVAI
+237 DEKLKVPVAI
-247 LTDDMTA
+247 LTDGMTA

-266 LENTRTFG
+266 LENVKTFG

-291 GAQMYLTVAFDK
+291 GAQLYLTVAFDK
-303 ARTGEIFKETPIEPD
+303 ARTGEIFKETSIEPD